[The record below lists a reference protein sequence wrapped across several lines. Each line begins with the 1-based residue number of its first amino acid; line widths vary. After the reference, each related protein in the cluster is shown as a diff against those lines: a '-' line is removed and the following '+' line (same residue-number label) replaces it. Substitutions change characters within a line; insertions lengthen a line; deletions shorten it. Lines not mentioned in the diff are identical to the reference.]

1 MKKALPILLWILA
14 FLLTVAIAFFQR
26 STGPTQSVM
35 ARETAL
41 GKQVAY
47 RLKRSAIAFQPM
59 FVKIR
64 AADPAVKA
72 FVHWRRYKAGEEWIP
87 IIMKREGPILKAEI
101 PGQPVAGKVEYTVRV
116 EVAGESKLLCEGRS
130 LVARFRN
137 KVPGI
142 FLISHIIFM
151 MLGILFTFRTSL
163 EVLRKGGNY
172 LWMVNWTLGII
183 FIGGMILGPIVQ
195 KYAFGDFWTG
205 IPFGTDLTDN
215 KTLLAFIFWIF
226 AYFMKKKKKSVV
238 LSAAVLTLVV
248 YLIPHSVLGSE
259 LDYKTG
265 LMKNKHSQ
273 IEPLPNRS
281 LTRSYPV
288 NRA

>member
-1 MKKALPILLWILA
+1 MKKAQPILLWALA
-14 FLLTVAIAFFQR
+14 FLLTVGIAYFQR

-35 ARETAL
+35 ARETIL

-47 RLKRSAIAFQPM
+47 RLKRSAIANEPM
-59 FVKIR
+59 VVKIR
-64 AADPAVKA
+64 ATDSAVKA
-72 FVHWRRYKAGEEWIP
+72 FVHWRRYKSQDEWSQ
-87 IIMKREGPILKAEI
+87 MAMHRQGPILKAEI

-116 EVAGESKLLCEGRS
+116 DVAGESQLLVKGQS

-137 KVPGI
+137 KVPGF

-151 MLGILFTFRTSL
+151 MLGILFTFRTAL
-163 EVLRKGGNY
+163 EVLRKGGNFY
-172 LWMVNWTLGII
+172 WLVNWTLGII

-205 IPFGTDLTDN
+205 FPFGTDLTDN

-226 AYFMKKKKKSVV
+226 AFFMKKRRKSVV

-248 YLIPHSVLGSE
+248 YFIPHSVLGSE

-265 LMKNKHSQ
+265 QMKNKYSQ
-273 IEPLPNRS
+273 LQLQTEKNSIPISP
-281 LTRSYPV
+281 TD
-288 NRA
+288 RA